1 MISSSLKKG
10 SHLKWSFW
18 AAWVVASTAGI
29 FLGFIAMYALI
40 FLAKV
45 IVPGVNEDRLFGVAL
60 FPFLAVFLSTLQWVV
75 LRPHVPR
82 SGWWIIATIG
92 GLIVAMAV
100 SAGLVMLMSKA
111 LGLGNQ
117 ESLLLY
123 ISPIVMTVVGLMLGL
138 AQLLVLCRYI
148 RQPHWW
154 VLASAL
160 GWFILGLIIGKSI
173 GGPTDI
179 VALGAIPAALTGLAL
194 LWQWQEPAESR
205 TSEETHA

>member
-29 FLGFIAMYALI
+29 FLGFVAMYALI
-40 FLAKV
+40 FLVKA

-75 LRPHVPR
+75 LRRYVPR
-82 SGWWIIATIG
+82 SGWWIMATVG
-92 GLIVAMAV
+92 GLLIAMAV
-100 SAGLVMLMSKA
+100 SAGLVMVMSKT

-117 ESLLLY
+117 ESLLY

-138 AQLLVLCRYI
+138 AQLLVLHRNI
-148 RQPHWW
+148 RKPYWW
-154 VLASAL
+154 VLASTF
-160 GWFILGLIIGKSI
+160 GWFILSLVIGKSVDRT
-173 GGPTDI
+173 TDI

-205 TSEETHA
+205 TLEETHA

>member
-40 FLAKV
+40 FLVKV
-45 IVPGVNEDRLFGVAL
+45 IMPGINEDRLFGVAM

-82 SGWWIIATIG
+82 SGWWIMATIG

-100 SAGLVMLMSKA
+100 SAGLVMLMSKT

-117 ESLLLY
+117 ESLQY
-123 ISPIVMTVVGLMLGL
+123 ISPIVLTVFGLTLGL
-138 AQLLVLCRYI
+138 AQLIVLHRYI

-154 VLASAL
+154 VLASTL
-160 GWFILGLIIGKSI
+160 GWFILSLIIGKSI
-173 GGPTDI
+173 GRPTDI

>member
-1 MISSSLKKG
+1 M
-10 SHLKWSFW
+10 
-18 AAWVVASTAGI
+18 
-29 FLGFIAMYALI
+29 
-40 FLAKV
+40 
-45 IVPGVNEDRLFGVAL
+45 
-60 FPFLAVFLSTLQWVV
+60 
-75 LRPHVPR
+75 
-82 SGWWIIATIG
+82 ATIG
-92 GLIVAMAV
+92 GLVGAMAV

-154 VLASAL
+154 VLASTF
-160 GWFILGLIIGKSI
+160 GWFILSLIIGKSI
-173 GGPTDI
+173 DRLIDI

-194 LWQWQEPAESR
+194 LWLWQRPAESR
-205 TSEETHA
+205 PSEETHA

>member
-18 AAWVVASTAGI
+18 AEWVVASTAGI
-29 FLGFIAMYALI
+29 FLSSVAIYALI
-40 FLAKV
+40 FLAKA
-45 IVPGVNEDRLFGVAL
+45 IVPGVNEDRLFGFAM
-60 FPFLAVFLSTLQWVV
+60 FPFLAVFLSTLQWIV
-75 LRPHVPR
+75 LRRYVSR
-82 SGWWIIATIG
+82 SGWWILATIG

-117 ESLLLY
+117 ESLQY
-123 ISPIVMTVVGLMLGL
+123 VSPVVMTVVGLMLGL
-138 AQLLVLCRYI
+138 AQLFVLHRYI

-154 VLASAL
+154 VLASTF
-160 GWFILGLIIGKSI
+160 GWFILSLIIGKSI
-173 GGPTDI
+173 DRTTDI